1 MPQQR
6 LYYEY
11 ENGELLPYWYCLT
24 FDVGEINWEK
34 PAYYYD
40 AIKPLEYIERAEFD
54 ESLISMAIQLSDL
67 IFNVDRP
74 NRIGISLKRVKAR
87 IERHGVDP
95 YIIQRFI
102 ISIPD
107 LNDLLGYLP
116 EQRQLSFITK

>member
-1 MPQQR
+1 
-6 LYYEY
+6 
-11 ENGELLPYWYCLT
+11 
-24 FDVGEINWEK
+24 
-34 PAYYYD
+34 
-40 AIKPLEYIERAEFD
+40 
-54 ESLISMAIQLSDL
+54 MAIQLSDL